1 MEARTLLCGRNALAM
16 VALVSV
22 LVAVPMLAQSPPDAS
37 APRDLRVCCR
47 PLIRW
52 QNSTKWFLRLP
63 NRVMVRRFNHC
74 YIERTP
80 VPGAAGAAGQTSTA
94 PAQTVGIHGYGPR
107 QENQF
112 PNQND
117 ESDGLRQGGSC
128 KRVKDATPEKIQA
141 LEEEIRKGL
150 CYSCGKEYHNRPERA
165 CFNNSNTY
173 IYDLIK
179 GAGMTPPPMKNAPG
193 YRAHHA
199 CAASDP
205 HQDIR

>member
-1 MEARTLLCGRNALAM
+1 MERMTLSRSRNSLATIALA
-16 VALVSV
+16 SV
-22 LVAVPMLAQSPPDAS
+22 FIAAPALAQSSPDAS
-37 APRDLRVCCR
+37 APGDLRVCCR

-80 VPGAAGAAGQTSTA
+80 VPDTSGAAGQPTA
-94 PAQTVGIHGYGPR
+94 PTQTVGIHGYGPR

-128 KRVKDATPEKIQA
+128 KRVKDATPEKIRD

-150 CYSCGKEYHNRPERA
+150 CYSCGKEYHNRPDKA

-199 CAASDP
+199 CAASGP
-205 HQDIR
+205 HQDTR